1 MERRSQVEQEIS
13 KEKAMDLTLDE
24 LEKGIP
30 IVKGFIEDMESSKIG
45 VIIKNHPDFDFIYQ
59 ILENLR
65 IMVEQWKR
73 DYLD

>member
-1 MERRSQVEQEIS
+1 MERRSQMEQEIS
-13 KEKAMDLTLDE
+13 KEKAMDLTLEE

-30 IVKGFIEDMESSKIG
+30 ILKGFIQDMENSKIG
-45 VIIKNHPDFDFIYQ
+45 VIIKDHPDFGFIYQ